1 MDIQLRLS
9 RHRFEL
15 GGGAIPECRVTA
27 DSIIEHFEPLK
38 DLLLRFC
45 PCCLSSLKHELRFE
59 RMEEAFHDR
68 IVPAIRAATHAHRD
82 AMAGQELT
90 VPERHTA
97 SRDPSGAAV
106 PPRAVA
112 VRASG
117 QRLSGQRLGEPAPCS
132 TSIRF
137 EG

>member
-1 MDIQLRLS
+1 MDTQLRPS

-15 GGGAIPECRVTA
+15 GGGAIPVCRVTA
-27 DSIIEHFEPLK
+27 GSIIEHFEPLK

-82 AMAGQELT
+82 AMAGQQLT
-90 VPERHTA
+90 GTGERHTA

-112 VRASG
+112 VRASWSAP
-117 QRLSGQRLGEPAPCS
+117 QWPAS
-132 TSIRF
+132 R
-137 EG
+137 